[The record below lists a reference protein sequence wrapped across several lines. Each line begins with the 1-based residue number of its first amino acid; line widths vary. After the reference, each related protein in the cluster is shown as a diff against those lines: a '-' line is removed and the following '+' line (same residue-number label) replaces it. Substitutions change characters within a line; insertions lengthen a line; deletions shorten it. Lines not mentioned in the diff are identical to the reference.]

1 MKRLKVL
8 ILSSVFMLGSF
19 LSCDDTL
26 DINTDPLAATSADP
40 NAVLPYVIVQYSQ
53 RKTTE
58 MGTRVS
64 NVPQIISA
72 AFNSPATGTTGA
84 FLTGTMWEMMYTQAL
99 GNLVLVKADAEAAG
113 ETSNNVNAIATIL
126 MSHVFFELTSMW
138 EDVPFSEALDG
149 AVFSAPNVDKQEDV
163 LNGILSMLDE
173 AIVLIDSRPAEGN
186 FAIIP
191 ASDMYYGGDM
201 SSWKILANSLKL
213 RTLMMLRSGGANVD
227 SQLNQVLSQ
236 PLMESNDQSA
246 FLRYAGGP
254 GAQNA
259 MQSFIITY
267 FGEDNET
274 VDLYAPGDPLIDLL
288 DGTGDPRFDLWI
300 ARNNLP
306 APGNG
311 IFPDPETSVLSNNV
325 IRATLPDVLMTPAE
339 IDLYKAQLAL
349 EGVSAAGD
357 ADSNYRNG
365 VRNSLRWWG
374 QDIPGIIETITD
386 AEISAYVNS
395 LGVPTITDVY
405 NEQYLAAF
413 LMPLQSWNHVRRNKV
428 PALTPP
434 PSTNITTI
442 LKRFT
447 YPPDEIGTNP
457 NIPANKM
464 TDVPMWFE
472 NL

>member
-1 MKRLKVL
+1 MKRFKILLVSSIL
-8 ILSSVFMLGSF
+8 IMGSF
-19 LSCDDTL
+19 LSCDETL

-40 NAVLPYVIVQYSQ
+40 NAVLPYVIVQYAQ
-53 RKTTE
+53 RKITE
-58 MGTRVS
+58 MGTRTPD
-64 NVPQIISA
+64 VPQYVSVA
-72 AFNSPATGTTGA
+72 VNSPATGATGA

-99 GNLVLVKADAEAAG
+99 GNLVLVRTDAAAAG

-126 MSHVFFELTSMW
+126 TAHVFFELTSTF
-138 EDVPFSEALDG
+138 EDVPFTEALDG
-149 AVFSAPNVDKQEDV
+149 AVFSAPNVDKQEDIF
-163 LNGILSMLDE
+163 NGIIDLLDE
-173 AIVLIDSRPAEGN
+173 AIVLIDTRPDEGN
-186 FAIIP
+186 FTILP

-201 SSWKILANSLKL
+201 ASWKVLANSLKL
-213 RTLMMLRSGGANVD
+213 RTLMMLRGGGANVD
-227 SQLNQVLSQ
+227 NELNKVLGQ
-236 PLMESNDQSA
+236 PLMERNDQA
-246 FLRYAGGP
+246 AILRYSGQPGG
-254 GAQNA
+254 QNPIQA
-259 MQSFIITY
+259 FTEF
-267 FGEDNET
+267 FGSDNES
-274 VDLYAPGDPLIDLL
+274 VDLFGPGDPLIKILN
-288 DGTGDPRFDLWI
+288 GSGDPRLDLWV

-311 IFPDPETSVLSNNV
+311 IFPDPTTSVLSNNV

-349 EGVSAAGD
+349 EGVGSAGSAEV
-357 ADSNYRNG
+357 NYKNG
-365 VRNSLRWWG
+365 VRNSLKWWG
-374 QDIPGIIETITD
+374 QDIPGIIKTLTD
-386 AEISAYVNS
+386 GEISTYVNS
-395 LGVPTITDVY
+395 LAAPTITDVY

-428 PALTPP
+428 PVLTPP

-447 YPPDEIGTNP
+447 YAPDEIATNP